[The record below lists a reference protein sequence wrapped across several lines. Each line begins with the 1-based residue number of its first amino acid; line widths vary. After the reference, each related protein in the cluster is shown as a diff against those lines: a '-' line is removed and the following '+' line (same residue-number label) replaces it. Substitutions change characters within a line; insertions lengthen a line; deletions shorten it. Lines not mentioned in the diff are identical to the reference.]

1 MKILFLEDDQNRIAK
16 ARREFVG
23 DALTVVETAQEA
35 IAALDS
41 GNFDL
46 ASLDHD
52 LGGTVMAESDEN
64 SGYAVAKHIA
74 TMEQQP
80 FVIVHSFNPVG
91 ANRMMLHLVELAPCA
106 RALWDTSEYWRV
118 VDSLRHEVEAVQ

>member
-1 MKILFLEDDQNRIAK
+1 MKILFLEDDENRIAK

-35 IAALDS
+35 IAALNND
-41 GNFDL
+41 NFDL

-52 LGGTVMAESDEN
+52 LGGTQMAESDEN
-64 SGYAVAKHIA
+64 SGYAVAKHIV

-91 ANRMMLHLVELAPCA
+91 ADRMMRHLVEFAPCA
-106 RALWDTSEYWRV
+106 RALWNTPQYWQIVSE
-118 VDSLRHEVEAVQ
+118 LRKDRTQ